1 MNQVEAVRR
10 ALLELGNVSHQEL
23 ADFIAV
29 NYGVTL
35 KPQIIPILKA
45 TIKDEEI
52 LAEWGRK
59 RQVAQTNPER
69 KEQGQEPEPCPLSGT
84 ETRGMENA

>member
-10 ALLELGNVSHQEL
+10 ALMELGDVSHQEL
-23 ADFIAV
+23 ADFIRAKFGMV
-29 NYGVTL
+29 V

-52 LAEWGRK
+52 LAEWGR
-59 RQVAQTNPER
+59 RTQDRLPVADPQP
-69 KEQGQEPEPCPLSGT
+69 
-84 ETRGMENA
+84 